1 MNMKG
6 DRLRFDCAINATMA
20 VIEGRWKS
28 TILCKLMMK
37 GTLRFNQLL
46 KDMEGVSPR
55 ILTKQLREMERDGL
69 IERKEYSEV
78 PPKVE
83 YSVTTKGR
91 SLGPILVEMSR
102 WGLKNMMTNIV
113 VMDEA
118 IKVPT
123 KKGLPKG
130 SS

>member
-1 MNMKG
+1 MKKVVEKT
-6 DRLRFDCAINATMA
+6 RFDCAIDATMA

-28 TILCKLMMK
+28 TILCKLVMK

-46 KDMEGVSPR
+46 KDMDGVSPR

-69 IERKEYSEV
+69 IERREYPEV

-83 YSVTTKGR
+83 YSITAKGR

-102 WGLKNMMTNIV
+102 WGLKNLMTNM
-113 VMDEA
+113 VMIDET

-123 KKGLPKG
+123 EHGLSK
-130 SS
+130 SSS

>member
-1 MNMKG
+1 MQKTV
-6 DRLRFDCAINATMA
+6 DKTRFDCAVDATMA

-28 TILCKLMMK
+28 TILCKLIMK

-46 KDMEGVSPR
+46 KEMEGVSPR

-69 IERKEYSEV
+69 IQRREYPEV

-83 YSVTTKGR
+83 YSITAKGR

-102 WGLKNMMTNIV
+102 WGLKNIMTNMV
-113 VMDEA
+113 VMDET

-123 KKGLPKG
+123 EKGLSK
-130 SS
+130 SSS

>member
-1 MNMKG
+1 MQKAVEKT
-6 DRLRFDCAINATMA
+6 RFDCAIDATMA

-28 TILCKLMMK
+28 TILCKLVMK

-46 KDMEGVSPR
+46 KGMDGVSPR

-69 IERKEYSEV
+69 IERREYPEV

-83 YSVTTKGR
+83 YSITAKGR

-102 WGLKNMMTNIV
+102 WGLKNLMTNMV
-113 VMDEA
+113 VIDET

-123 KKGLPKG
+123 EHGLSK
-130 SS
+130 SSS